1 MAHDEQSLEQQ
12 RNPAIRTE
20 DLKLFISYRNPQ
32 DAAFR
37 RVRRNT
43 STKVSLQMMKELFEQ
58 PGSQRW

>member
-1 MAHDEQSLEQQ
+1 MAHDEQRLEQQ
-12 RNPAIRTE
+12 RNPAIFTE
-20 DLKLFISYRNPQ
+20 DSKLFISYRNPQ